1 MLGQFTRDVM
11 GSPHVDVAGREE
23 HAAGDR
29 AMLKTLGDWAVTN
42 SKAELIDAKMFL
54 LVGTNMP
61 ETHPVLSYDI
71 HIAMRTRDARMV
83 IIAPQWNNLCEV
95 ATVWLQVRPGTET
108 VALLAMA
115 NVITRE
121 NLHAA
126 SFIAERVDWFD
137 AWQPSI
143 REMTPERAAAICG
156 VEAADI
162 ERAAR
167 LYAKGGFSRNPA
179 PADSGLYPP
188 SAAFFGSGITNAP
201 GGEEAATAVIN
212 LALLT
217 GNVGRAGA
225 GVWPLRDGTN
235 HQGALDVDCI
245 PGEGGFGMTEMIAG
259 AESGAIRAML
269 ISALNPAGEAD
280 EKLAARSRAALE
292 KLDFLVVHDLFLTE
306 TAQLAD
312 VVLPA
317 PTWTE
322 VSGTLTNVDRHVQL
336 LRPGADP
343 DWREPLA
350 LGCAERPCGLD
361 RHRVRLWQRRRCL
374 RCNRDGGTGVCG
386 PQPPAPRLGRR
397 YPVAVHRAPIRAA
410 RRFSSR
416 AGSIHHPAARR
427 WWR

>member
-1 MLGQFTRDVM
+1 MLGQFTREVM

-108 VALLAMA
+108 AALLAMA

-121 NLHAA
+121 SLHAA
-126 SFIAERVDWFD
+126 SFVAERVDGFD
-137 AWQPSI
+137 AWQASV

-179 PADSGLYPP
+179 P
-188 SAAFFGSGITNAP
+188 
-201 GGEEAATAVIN
+201 
-212 LALLT
+212 
-217 GNVGRAGA
+217 
-225 GVWPLRDGTN
+225 
-235 HQGALDVDCI
+235 
-245 PGEGGFGMTEMIAG
+245 GGFGP
-259 AESGAIRAML
+259 L
-269 ISALNPAGEAD
+269 SAV
-280 EKLAARSRAALE
+280 RR
-292 KLDFLVVHDLFLTE
+292 
-306 TAQLAD
+306 
-312 VVLPA
+312 
-317 PTWTE
+317 
-322 VSGTLTNVDRHVQL
+322 L
-336 LRPGADP
+336 LRLRHHAT
-343 DWREPLA
+343 
-350 LGCAERPCGLD
+350 
-361 RHRVRLWQRRRCL
+361 HRVARKRRRRSSIL
-374 RCNRDGGTGVCG
+374 RC
-386 PQPPAPRLGRR
+386 
-397 YPVAVHRAPIRAA
+397 
-410 RRFSSR
+410 
-416 AGSIHHPAARR
+416 
-427 WWR
+427 